1 MDFREFIDQSLQACK
16 EKDDK
21 KSSHK
26 EILQGYTIANQPI
39 PQIDKAYITFKSDD
53 GSCFSLN
60 KPLLSRHILLLGGI
74 GVGKTDYSTLVDH
87 SFRLG

>member
-16 EKDDK
+16 EKDNK

-39 PQIDKAYITFKSDD
+39 PQIDKA
-53 GSCFSLN
+53 
-60 KPLLSRHILLLGGI
+60 
-74 GVGKTDYSTLVDH
+74 
-87 SFRLG
+87 